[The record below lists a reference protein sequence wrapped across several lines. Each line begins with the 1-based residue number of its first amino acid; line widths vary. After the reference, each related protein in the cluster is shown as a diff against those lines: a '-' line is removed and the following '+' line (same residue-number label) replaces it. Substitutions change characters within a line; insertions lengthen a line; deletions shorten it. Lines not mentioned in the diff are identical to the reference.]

1 MPEKFQ
7 DRTDLIDRPKEVKS
21 GSETDPNKPVDR
33 LDTKSEQKREDF
45 LKQNETL
52 IDTLIKWLGD
62 WRDAK
67 EMKGE
72 LLAMIA
78 RESNFQVEAKSGTGS
93 RGLMQLTT
101 NPLKDMSFEPWVG
114 RWDKYKEYFQKS
126 AIACTEAGKQS
137 KDFQKVLDGSPQ
149 YLKTLFRL
157 SFDGSVGKNEQSEWN
172 KAIKEATNDRSNPL
186 TNIVIGSVYHAFLR
200 DGVGGMDAKKEQ
212 TISDDIKGLSSSP
225 TAMEALT
232 SMLTSKW
239 YQIQKSEI
247 PNFLSQIEK
256 NPAKMQ
262 DYLGYRKY
270 NGDSNN
276 RRGAPEKVLYAS
288 ALSIATTLEQQHMNM
303 TEQQNKQRDQRQSFA
318 RTAFQEQQQSQDEAR
333 QLLDSAN
340 FA

>member
-7 DRTDLIDRPKEVKS
+7 DRNEPINRPKEVKS

-62 WRDAK
+62 GRDAK

-137 KDFQKVLDGSPQ
+137 GYHLMGALEKMNNLSGIKLSKKQQMIDR
-149 YLKTLFRL
+149 TLWQIL
-157 SFDGSVGKNEQSEWN
+157 WSDQSIMHSCEM
-172 KAIKEATNDRSNPL
+172 
-186 TNIVIGSVYHAFLR
+186 V
-200 DGVGGMDAKKEQ
+200 
-212 TISDDIKGLSSSP
+212 
-225 TAMEALT
+225 
-232 SMLTSKW
+232 
-239 YQIQKSEI
+239 
-247 PNFLSQIEK
+247 
-256 NPAKMQ
+256 
-262 DYLGYRKY
+262 
-270 NGDSNN
+270 
-276 RRGAPEKVLYAS
+276 
-288 ALSIATTLEQQHMNM
+288 
-303 TEQQNKQRDQRQSFA
+303 
-318 RTAFQEQQQSQDEAR
+318 
-333 QLLDSAN
+333 
-340 FA
+340 